1 MIVDQ
6 GVDLS
11 ENLAMNK
18 KLPAAV
24 ESSDQVPTAA
34 PVVGSMQKLIDFTD
48 QEHETGLQ
56 LAHRMPTT
64 VLHMLQ
70 TGQMLARVHASLCQ
84 RGRGSLWKKFCH
96 EYLPAMD
103 RKTLDRWRL
112 AFDKFKNL
120 LEDTKSGKPAA
131 PLGNV
136 RLTALYRLTKSDA
149 SDGHRRAA
157 LVLAE
162 RGITV
167 TEKLAAS
174 LVAGD
179 SPRSSSPPRKQVK
192 SLVNGAVEV
201 RSDDGNFLTVL
212 KAALEELE
220 QLSRTPAAHVELP
233 RSGKT

>member
-1 MIVDQ
+1 
-6 GVDLS
+6 
-11 ENLAMNK
+11 MNNK
-18 KLPAAV
+18 PSAAAPP
-24 ESSDQVPTAA
+24 SDQLPIAA
-34 PVVGSMQKLIDFTD
+34 PVIGLTQKPIGFTD
-48 QEHETGLQ
+48 QEHTTGLQ
-56 LAHRMPTT
+56 LAERLPTT
-64 VLHMLQ
+64 VLHILQ
-70 TGQMLARVHASLCQ
+70 TGQMLSRVHESLCQ

-103 RKTLDRWRL
+103 RKTLDRWRT
-112 AFDKFKNL
+112 AFDKFQAL
-120 LEDTKSGKPAA
+120 VEVTKGGKSVSL
-131 PLGNV
+131 LGNV
-136 RLTALYRLTKSDA
+136 RLTAVYRLTQSDA
-149 SDGHRRAA
+149 TDGHRRAA
-157 LVLAE
+157 LILAE

-179 SPRSSSPPRKQVK
+179 SPRPSSSPRKQVK

-233 RSGKT
+233 QAGRTSSDSNCQTQS